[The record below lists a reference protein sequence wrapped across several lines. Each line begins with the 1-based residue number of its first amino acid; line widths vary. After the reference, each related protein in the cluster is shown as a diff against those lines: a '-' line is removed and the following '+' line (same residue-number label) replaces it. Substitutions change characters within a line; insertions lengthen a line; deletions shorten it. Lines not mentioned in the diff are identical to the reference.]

1 MALVGSILDAVVGVG
16 VNDSGRVIVEAG
28 AAGGAA
34 LASPQPVPSCPRNC
48 FGSDA
53 LVACPRGV
61 VEAPAAGMKPAPVPF
76 PKKGAWPA
84 SAWRLA
90 CSIWAK

>member
-16 VNDSGRVIVEAG
+16 VDNSGRVIVGAG
-28 AAGGAA
+28 ATGGAA
-34 LASPQPVPSCPRNC
+34 LASAQPVPSCPRNC

-53 LVACPRGV
+53 FVARPCGV
-61 VEAPAAGMKPAPVPF
+61 VEAPAAGVKPAPVPF

-84 SAWRLA
+84 SA
-90 CSIWAK
+90 